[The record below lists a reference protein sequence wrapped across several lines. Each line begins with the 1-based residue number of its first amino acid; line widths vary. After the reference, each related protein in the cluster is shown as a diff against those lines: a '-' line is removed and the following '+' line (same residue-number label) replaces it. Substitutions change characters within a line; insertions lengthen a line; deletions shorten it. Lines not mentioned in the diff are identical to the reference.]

1 MRQNEDCYSIMSL
14 DLMMYFRMSFMS
26 LLIGSGDVFSKVAI
40 DELVGSLRSK
50 GWCVLDDLF
59 SIDLIDSL
67 VLEASLLPRAA
78 MQQAGIGRRSD
89 YQVKLD
95 ARRDSILWID
105 ADTVLR
111 SRFLSVMEEMRI
123 ALNRSLLLGL
133 FYYEAHFARYDKG
146 GFYKKHLDAFKG
158 ESNRM
163 LSTVLYLNNDW
174 QSEDGGELVLF
185 DEFNTVKEIAHI
197 RPEKGRFVVFLS
209 ESFYHQVNP
218 ARECRHSIA
227 GWFRI
232 NSSKHSRV
240 DPVR

>member
-1 MRQNEDCYSIMSL
+1 
-14 DLMMYFRMSFMS
+14 MS
-26 LLIGSGDVFSKVAI
+26 LLIGSSNVFSKVAM
-40 DELVGSLRSK
+40 DELIDSLRSK

-59 SIDLIDSL
+59 SSDLIDSL
-67 VLEASLLPRAA
+67 VTEASQLPRTAL
-78 MQQAGIGRRSD
+78 QQAGIGRRTD
-89 YQVKLD
+89 YQVKQD

-105 ADTVLR
+105 ANTDLR
-111 SRFLSVMEEMRI
+111 SRFLGIMEAMRV

-174 QSEDGGELVLF
+174 QTDNGGELVLF
-185 DEFNTVKEIAHI
+185 DEFDTAKEIAHI

-218 ARECRHSIA
+218 AKVCRHSIA

-232 NSSKHSRV
+232 NASKHSRV